1 MKRLFDMF
9 FGFVSARNRAGSG
22 ALRQFQ
28 FTQTLLDTIPNPVF
42 YKDLQDRYL
51 GCNRAFEELMGRS
64 RGELTG
70 MAVRDAVPKSI
81 ADKDK
86 AKDEELLNNPA
97 MRQVYEWKAPNAK
110 TGKVRDVI
118 IQKTVFTGTDGKPA
132 GIVGV
137 ISDATELNRVG
148 QELRESETRYRSLYE
163 TSQDAIMLLNPS
175 VGFIDAN
182 PTTLTLFECE
192 TQDAF
197 CSLTPWDLS
206 PQNQPDGT
214 LSRDKAA
221 RMINTALEKGTHT
234 FEWKHKTARGR
245 EFDAVVSLSRLQLH
259 GGTCVQATVRDVSA
273 LKRSEQALRQS
284 RQQLADIIDF
294 LPDAT
299 FAVDGEGKISAWN
312 KAMENLTG
320 VEAGEMLGKGNNA
333 YSVPFSGKKQP
344 MLVDLIRNPAL
355 TERTRYKFLE
365 TGTGNLVAEIFYPN
379 LNGKAV
385 HVWAKAAP
393 LYDPSGNLSGAIE
406 TLRDITERKRSE
418 EALREREEQF
428 RALAENSQDIIIR
441 FDREYR
447 FLYANSNL
455 PRQLGRP
462 LEEILGKTHRQLGFP
477 ESLPALWEPVMD
489 KVFETGKPQ
498 RMIFQMF
505 GAQWLDCFVVP
516 EFDKD
521 GRVRHVISCARDITE
536 LKRAEEALREE
547 KERLI
552 VTLRSI
558 GDGVIA
564 ADKHGNVVLMNKVAE
579 DNTGWKE
586 AEAFGRPL
594 SEVFRIVN
602 EKTQQPC
609 ENPVEK
615 VLRDGKTIALANH
628 TALIARDGS
637 ARAIADS
644 GAPIFDAAGG
654 IIGVILVFRDVTGD
668 RRAQESLLLHECA
681 LSSTMTG
688 IIMSDFSGRI
698 NYANPAVLKMWGF
711 AGASEI
717 EGKSML
723 DVFRNTGVIK
733 ELLEAYR
740 EGKPWTGEVLATRVD
755 GSHFDVHVATS
766 LIRDEEGVP
775 IGGIGTITDITERKR
790 KDELL
795 RDFANNLM
803 KLHRASNDIIRIGG
817 GAALHQGICDRALGL
832 AGLDMCWL
840 AFIAAGGERLEIAAC
855 AGGGVMPEL
864 GELCSLPK
872 SSGNMPWHAIDSLIP
887 RFWNNLEN
895 LQTPDPFIGNAK
907 KHGYRSCAALPVA
920 IGGKAQGVLAL
931 YSRDAVFFTSERLE
945 VCQIYVNQASAV
957 IENSLLIVSLERKV
971 GERTAELQVQK
982 QLAEEASRAKSAFLA
997 NMSHELRT
1005 PLNVTTVSA
1014 TMLSGEMFGKLNEK
1028 QKEYADYIVSSSKH
1042 LLTLINDILDLS
1054 KVEAGKMELSPRRFK
1069 AREVMESTA
1078 ALVRES
1084 ALSAG
1089 SELVCDIAFDA
1100 GFEINADERKLKQ
1113 IIFNLLGN
1121 AIKFTP
1127 AGGKVLLSAR
1137 EAPLEELGEG
1147 APAAELAVLNKNA
1160 RYLLISV
1167 KDTGIGIKPEDMDKL
1182 FKPFSQVDSS
1192 HSRNY
1197 EGTGLGLVLVRRFVE
1212 MHKGRIWVRS
1222 EWQKGS
1228 AFTFALPLL

>member
-9 FGFVSARNRAGSG
+9 FEFVSARNRAGSG
-22 ALRQFQ
+22 VLRQFQ

-70 MAVRDAVPKSI
+70 MAVRGVVPKSI

-86 AKDEELLNNPA
+86 AKDEELLSNPA
-97 MRQVYEWKAPNAK
+97 LRQVYEWKAPNAK

-137 ISDATELNRVG
+137 ISDATELNRGG

-182 PTTLTLFECE
+182 PTALKLFECE
-192 TQDAF
+192 TQDVF
-197 CSLTPWDLS
+197 CSLS
-206 PQNQPDGT
+206 PCDVSPENQPDGT

-221 RMINTALEKGTHT
+221 QMINTALEKGTHT
-234 FEWKHKTARGR
+234 FEWKHKTAKGR

-259 GGTCVQATVRDVSA
+259 DGTYVQATVRDVSA

-312 KAMENLTG
+312 KALENLTG

-333 YSVPFSGKKQP
+333 YSVPFSGKKQT

-385 HVWAKAAP
+385 HIWAKAAP
-393 LYDPSGNLSGAIE
+393 LYDQSGNLSGAIE
-406 TLRDITERKRSE
+406 TLRDITERKRS
-418 EALREREEQF
+418 
-428 RALAENSQDIIIR
+428 
-441 FDREYR
+441 
-447 FLYANSNL
+447 
-455 PRQLGRP
+455 
-462 LEEILGKTHRQLGFP
+462 
-477 ESLPALWEPVMD
+477 
-489 KVFETGKPQ
+489 
-498 RMIFQMF
+498 
-505 GAQWLDCFVVP
+505 
-516 EFDKD
+516 
-521 GRVRHVISCARDITE
+521 
-536 LKRAEEALREE
+536 EEALREE

-602 EKTQQPC
+602 EKTRQPC

-723 DVFRNTGVIK
+723 DVFRNTAVIK
-733 ELLEAYR
+733 ELLAAYR
-740 EGKPWTGEVLATRVD
+740 EGKPWIGEVLATRMD

-766 LIRDEEGVP
+766 LIRDDEGIP

-840 AFIAAGGERLEIAAC
+840 AFIAAGGEKLEIAAC

-864 GELCSLPK
+864 EELCSLPK

-907 KHGYRSCAALPVA
+907 KHGYRSCAALPIA

-957 IENSLLIVSLERKV
+957 IENSLLIDSLERKV